1 MKQDLLTFANWT
13 PEAMQ
18 NLLQLAVEI
27 KQAPASYSNVLAG
40 KSIVALFE
48 KPSLRTR
55 VSFDIGINKLG
66 GHMVYLDVQSGK
78 LAGREDAVDTA
89 ANLACWADAIVA
101 RVFSHTTLET
111 FSKAAN
117 VPVVNALCD
126 KYHPCQGLADYL
138 TMFERFGKTEGLTM
152 AYVGDGNNVTHS
164 LLIVGALLGCNQVVV
179 TPEGHE
185 ASPEIVAQAKAI
197 AEKTGVTIVESTEL
211 SAANGADVI
220 YADTWLSMG
229 DDTPLDVIKEKFMPY
244 QVNEALM
251 EATGAS
257 YVMHCQPAHRDLEIT
272 GSLIDSDKSLLMQ
285 QAENRMHGQN
295 AILTQLLAKAIAEKT
310 GVTIVESTELSAANG
325 ADVIYADTWLSM
337 GDDTPLDVIK
347 EKFMPYQVNEALMEA
362 TGASY
367 VMHCQPAHRDLE
379 ITGSLIDSDKSL
391 LMQQAENRMHGQNAI
406 LTQLLNA

>member
-1 MKQDLLTFANWT
+1 MKQDLLTFSNWT
-13 PEAMQ
+13 PEAMHKLL
-18 NLLQLAVEI
+18 NLALEI
-27 KQAPASYSNVLAG
+27 KQSPSSYSNVLAG
-40 KSIVALFE
+40 KSVVALFE

-55 VSFDIGINKLG
+55 VSFDIGINRLG
-66 GHMVYLDVQSGK
+66 GHMVYLDSQSGK
-78 LAGREDAVDTA
+78 LAGREDAVDMA

-101 RVFSHTTLET
+101 RVFSHSTLEQ
-111 FSKAAN
+111 FSAASK

-126 KYHPCQGLADYL
+126 KYHPCQALADYL
-138 TMFERFGKTEGLTM
+138 TVFERFGKTQGLTM
-152 AYVGDGNNVTHS
+152 AYIGDGNNVTHS
-164 LLIVGALLGCNQVVV
+164 LLIAGALLGCNQVVV

-185 ASPEIVAQAKAI
+185 CDAEIVAHAKKL
-197 AEKTGVTIVESTEL
+197 AEQTGATIVESYDV

-229 DDTPLDVIKEKFMPY
+229 DETPLADIKAKFMPY

-251 EATGAS
+251 ES
-257 YVMHCQPAHRDLEIT
+257 
-272 GSLIDSDKSLLMQ
+272 
-285 QAENRMHGQN
+285 
-295 AILTQLLAKAIAEKT
+295 
-310 GVTIVESTELSAANG
+310 
-325 ADVIYADTWLSM
+325 
-337 GDDTPLDVIK
+337 
-347 EKFMPYQVNEALMEA
+347 